1 MPVTTTLE
9 LDRGIQIL
17 LKLLEEAKEQMP
29 PTFDQARLES
39 IKAELEELRL
49 ESLAEEVRAKYPDA
63 KISRRLLRLV
73 GIDEDIPIEKEM
85 ELFSQ
90 ILEERYGYSG
100 AV

>member
-1 MPVTTTLE
+1 
-9 LDRGIQIL
+9 
-17 LKLLEEAKEQMP
+17 
-29 PTFDQARLES
+29 
-39 IKAELEELRL
+39 LRL
-49 ESLAEEVRAKYPDA
+49 QSLAEEVRAKYPDA

-90 ILEERYGYSG
+90 ILGERYGYSG

>member
-17 LKLLEEAKEQMP
+17 LKLLEEAEEQIP
-29 PTFDQARLES
+29 PTFDRARLES

-73 GIDEDIPIEKEM
+73 GIDEDIPVEKEM
-85 ELFSQ
+85 ELFAQ
-90 ILEERYGYSG
+90 ILEECYGYSG